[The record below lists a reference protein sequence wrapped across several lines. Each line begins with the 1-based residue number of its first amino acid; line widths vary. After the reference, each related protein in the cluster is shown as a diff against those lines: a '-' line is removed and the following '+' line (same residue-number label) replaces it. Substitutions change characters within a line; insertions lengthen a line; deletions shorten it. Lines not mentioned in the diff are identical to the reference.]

1 MKKKNL
7 MAVLMCTA
15 CLTAASV
22 APGVVFAEETEA
34 VTEAS
39 ENTSEAETENGT
51 ESAETEA
58 KLERPDYTA
67 SDYVTLGEYKGL
79 VVTLDPITVTD
90 EEVDEEIRYHVQLAE
105 ALETYSEGQVQEGD
119 TANIDFE
126 GKLDGEAFDGGTSA
140 GYDLIIGSDSFIDG
154 FEDGLIGV
162 SVGETVDLPLT
173 FPENYGNTDLAGK
186 EVVFTVTVNSIKR
199 MPELTDELVN
209 TISDG
214 EYTDVESYRKS
225 ISENLLKTKE
235 DEKDSVINNE
245 ILTLVANNSK
255 INDYPEEMVAY
266 GVANMKSFYE
276 QYAEAYGMEYGE
288 FLESF
293 LGLTAEEFDSEA
305 QTAVKQNMQQEL
317 YMRAIAEAENIE
329 LSEEEYK
336 AGCDELAERYGYES
350 GDDLVAAYDEDT
362 VRLSVLQE
370 KVLDFL
376 RENAT
381 IEEASETE
389 TGTEAETEAE

>member
-7 MAVLMCTA
+7 MAVLACTA

-22 APGVVFAEETEA
+22 VPGIALAEETEA
-34 VTEAS
+34 VTES
-39 ENTSEAETENGT
+39 SEATD
-51 ESAETEA
+51 ETEA
-58 KLERPDYTA
+58 TETEAPLERPDYTA

-79 VVTLDPITVTD
+79 VVTLEPITVT
-90 EEVDEEIRYHVQLAE
+90 ETEVDEEIRYNVQLAE
-105 ALETYSEGQVQEGD
+105 ALETYNEGQVQEGD

-126 GKLDGEAFDGGTSA
+126 GKLDGEAFDGGTSM
-140 GYDLIIGSDSFIDG
+140 GYDLIIGSGSFIDG

-199 MPELTDELVN
+199 MPELTDELVK
-209 TISDG
+209 TISNG

-225 ISENLLKTKE
+225 ISDNLLKTKE
-235 DEKDSVINNE
+235 DDKDSMINSE
-245 ILTLVANNSK
+245 LLTLIANNST

-276 QYAEAYGMEYGE
+276 QYAEAYGMEYEE
-288 FLESF
+288 FIESF
-293 LGLTAEEFDSEA
+293 LGMTAEEFDSEA
-305 QTAVKQNMQQEL
+305 QAAVKQNMQQEL
-317 YMRAIAEAENIE
+317 YMRAIAENENIE

-336 AGCDELAERYGYES
+336 TGCDELAARYGYES

-362 VRLSVLQE
+362 VRFSVLQE
-370 KVLDFL
+370 KVMDFL

-381 IEEASETE
+381 IEEISETE
-389 TGTEAETEAE
+389 TETGAENTTEAE